1 MIIKVKDNCTQL
13 QSGEISKGNYE
24 LEVSDDIVIDAMTI
38 KNQSYWYILIDGKLF
53 KSDSQKGLKSILFS
67 SRENAE
73 NAVKNGLYWK
83 HKIIPH
89 IGCNC
94 GYDEN
99 DFYDKLKSSHK
110 IEIKEFKFL

>member
-13 QSGEISKGNYE
+13 PDDETAKGNYE
-24 LEVSDDIVIDAMTI
+24 LEVSDDVVIDAMTT
-38 KNQSYWYILIDGKLF
+38 KNPSYWYVLIDGKVF
-53 KSDSQKGLKSILFS
+53 KSEQQKGLKSMLFS
-67 SRENAE
+67 SREKAE
-73 NAVKNGLYWK
+73 NTVKDGLYWK

-99 DFYDKLKSSHK
+99 DFYDKLKFSHK
-110 IEIKEFKFL
+110 VEIKEFKFL